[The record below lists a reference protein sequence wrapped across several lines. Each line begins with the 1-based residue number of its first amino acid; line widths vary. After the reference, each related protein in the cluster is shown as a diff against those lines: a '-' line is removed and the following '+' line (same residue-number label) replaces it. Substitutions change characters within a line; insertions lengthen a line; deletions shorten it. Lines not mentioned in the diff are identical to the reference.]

1 MPKPLPPAVAAWT
14 TVEAEVGGGDRDQD
28 RAAEDDLDELVDAAS
43 GGRVEGDVVA
53 LAQVGGV
60 AVDRAHAD
68 REREEHLAR
77 GGQPGAGVHQARGLR
92 LPHEVE
98 ADERAL
104 DHPGVAR
111 PEAEAVDRQHRAEQQ
126 QQRHADLRRQLD
138 ALHQAAR
145 EDVRVEREGRQE
157 PAQRLAR
164 EGAQRAAVGPQVV
177 WRRSPSGRCP

>member
-1 MPKPLPPAVAAWT
+1 MPTESVKNTWPA
-14 TVEAEVGGGDRDQD
+14 
-28 RAAEDDLDELVDAAS
+28 AAS
-43 GGRVEGDVVA
+43 
-53 LAQVGGV
+53 QVLGF
-60 AVDRAHAD
+60 
-68 REREEHLAR
+68 
-77 GGQPGAGVHQARGLR
+77 HQARGLR

-111 PEAEAVDRQHRAEQQ
+111 PEAEALDRQHRAEQQ

-164 EGAQRAAVGPQVV
+164 EGAQRSPPWWSPGS